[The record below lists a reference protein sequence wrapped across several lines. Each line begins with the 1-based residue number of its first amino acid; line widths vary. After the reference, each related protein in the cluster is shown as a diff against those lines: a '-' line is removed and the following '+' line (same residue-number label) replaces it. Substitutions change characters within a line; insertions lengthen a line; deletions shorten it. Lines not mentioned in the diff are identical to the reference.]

1 MKKPTVDQTKN
12 ADQMS
17 REPIEKKSFKR
28 VSRRGFLKGALT
40 AAGAGSAGL
49 IGSAAMTGLG
59 INKAEAA
66 AKKVAQAK
74 GKKGEKLF
82 DAEPLPNLS
91 APVKW
96 DYETDIVVAGGGGA
110 GLAAAVSAAE
120 KGAKIIVI
128 EKNPFCGGDTS
139 IAECIGGGI
148 GSNFQNRFG
157 IKAPPIA
164 ARVLAEGSRNPD
176 GSQNISTP
184 NPTSGRNA
192 TFVRQIME
200 QQKETVD
207 WLEDMGVVY
216 STEPA
221 GGLPV
226 PGLVH
231 VPIDPQHPE
240 EGWYR
245 WHPHNAKGFT
255 QALEKKAKELGVT
268 ILKEHPAKG
277 LVTSGKRVI
286 GIAAHNIDGKMVYL
300 KAKAVILA
308 TGGFG
313 ANTDMLKTYCTP
325 RRAEAARYWGMPGA
339 TGDGIRMAQAL
350 GADMRQMDEIEIW
363 DGGVLR
369 EHGATTVYSAPNQL
383 ARQKSLTVNK
393 KSKRFFC
400 ESLTRG
406 MVYTYQAA
414 QIITQPDMESFT
426 LFDANTISKEDIIK
440 KFHPLFC
447 EYPCPWFEKQF
458 EHYLAKGVIKKADTI
473 FELAKK
479 LGLDPDI
486 LVKTVDRYNSLCDS
500 GYDADFFKEPIYMH
514 PIRTAP
520 FYGVK
525 QKGGSCF
532 NTHGGLVVD
541 EQFHVLD
548 KNWDHIPGLF
558 VAGEN
563 AAGGGT
569 VGFVLPGGRLAGMF
583 AAKEVLG

>member
-1 MKKPTVDQTKN
+1 MKN
-12 ADQMS
+12 AEATAGKSS
-17 REPIEKKSFKR
+17 RTKR
-28 VSRRGFLKGALT
+28 
-40 AAGAGSAGL
+40 
-49 IGSAAMTGLG
+49 
-59 INKAEAA
+59 NKAE
-66 AKKVAQAK
+66 KHPN
-74 GKKGEKLF
+74 
-82 DAEPLPNLS
+82 AEPLPNLA
-91 APVKW
+91 APAKW
-96 DYETDIVVAGGGGA
+96 DYETDIIVAGGGGA

-120 KGAKIIVI
+120 NGAKVIVL

-148 GSNFQNRFG
+148 GSRFQDRFG
-157 IKAPPIA
+157 IKAPPLA
-164 ARVLAEGSRNPD
+164 ARVLAEGSKNPD
-176 GSQNISTP
+176 GSQNVATP

-200 QQKETVD
+200 QQKDTVD

-221 GGLPV
+221 GGMPA

-231 VPIDPQHPE
+231 VPIDPEHPE

-255 QALEKKAKELGVT
+255 LALEKKAKALGVK

-277 LVTSGKRVI
+277 LVTSDKSVI
-286 GIAAHNIDGKMVYL
+286 GIAAHNIDGKMVYV

-313 ANTDMLKTYCTP
+313 ANTDMLKAYCSP

-350 GADMRQMDEIEIW
+350 GADMRGMDEIEIW
-363 DGGVLR
+363 DGGALR

-393 KSKRFFC
+393 KAKRFFC
-400 ESLTRG
+400 ESLNRG
-406 MVYTYQAA
+406 MVYTYQGSQTIA
-414 QIITQPDMESFT
+414 QPDMESFT
-426 LFDANTISKEDIIK
+426 LFDANTISKEDIIN

-447 EYPCPWFEKQF
+447 EYPCPWFEEQF
-458 EHYLAKGVIKKADTI
+458 ENYVAKGVIKKAGTI
-473 FELAKK
+473 VELAKK
-479 LGLDPDI
+479 LGLDPDE
-486 LVKTVDRYNSLCDS
+486 LVKTVDRYNMLCAKGEDS
-500 GYDADFFKEPIYMH
+500 DFFKEPFYMH

-520 FYGVK
+520 FYGVG

-548 KNWDHIPGLF
+548 KNWDPIPGLF

-563 AAGGGT
+563 TFGGGT
-569 VGFVLPGGRLAGMF
+569 VGFVLPGGRLAGIF

>member
-1 MKKPTVDQTKN
+1 MKKPTNEKKKSAEN
-12 ADQMS
+12 IS
-17 REPIEKKSFKR
+17 RESLEAKSSKSL
-28 VSRRGFLKGALT
+28 SRRGFLKGALT
-40 AAGAGSAGL
+40 VAGAGSAGL
-49 IGSAAMTGLG
+49 IGCATMTETGSKKAG
-59 INKAEAA
+59 KGSIVKENKAE
-66 AKKVAQAK
+66 
-74 GKKGEKLF
+74 EHLN
-82 DAEPLPNLS
+82 AEPLPNLS
-91 APVKW
+91 APEKW
-96 DYETDIVVAGGGGA
+96 NYETDIVVAGGGGA

-120 KGAKIIVI
+120 KGAKVIVI

-139 IAECIGGGI
+139 IAECIGGAI
-148 GSNFQNRFG
+148 GSNYQNRFG

-164 ARVLAEGSRNPD
+164 ARVLAEGSKNPD
-176 GSQNISTP
+176 GSQNVSTP

-192 TFVRQIME
+192 TFIRQIME

-221 GGLPV
+221 GGMPA
-226 PGLVH
+226 PGFVH

-245 WHPHNAKGFT
+245 WHPHNARGFT
-255 QALEKKAKELGVT
+255 QALEKKAKELGVI

-277 LVTSGKRVI
+277 LVTSGKRVN
-286 GIAAHNIDGKMVYL
+286 GIAAHNIDAKLVYL
-300 KAKAVILA
+300 KARAVILA

-313 ANTDMLKTYCTP
+313 ANTDMLKAYCTP

-339 TGDGIRMAQAL
+339 TGDGIRMAQAI

-393 KSKRFFC
+393 KAKRFFC

-414 QIITQPDMESFT
+414 QTINQPDMESFT

-458 EHYLAKGVIKKADTI
+458 AHYLAKGVIKKADTI
-473 FELAKK
+473 SELAKK
-479 LGLDPDI
+479 LGLDADE
-486 LVKTVDRYNSLCDS
+486 LVKTVDRYNSFCDA
-500 GYDADFFKEPIYMH
+500 GYDSDFFKEPIYLH

-548 KNWDHIPGLF
+548 KNWDPIPGLF

-569 VGFVLPGGRLAGMF
+569 VGFALPGGRLAGMF